1 MCRTGCRPA
10 GLVRGARPLGH
21 VGSSPLPSA
30 PPVVTSRRPGW
41 SALRGYALVAPPQAG
56 GGGLSA
62 PREGFILRR
71 RSMRS
76 SSGSSLP
83 RVWWVEVGPACP
95 SMGPCWMAAASVPRR
110 RPPGRV
116 VVRPMARWLELV
128 FRQSLM
134 VLCGLRAKGPFPV
147 SGLRPT
153 RTLHTAC
160 GRRSLLR
167 AFTLVSRQLAR
178 LWRGL
183 RSGPVRRPVG
193 LERMGLRP
201 VTSARR
207 LGLGIP
213 LSKMCPW
220 MCAGLRPFTP
230 ARRRSFGVPS
240 SATSQRASV

>member
-1 MCRTGCRPA
+1 M
-10 GLVRGARPLGH
+10 
-21 VGSSPLPSA
+21 
-30 PPVVTSRRPGW
+30 
-41 SALRGYALVAPPQAG
+41 
-56 GGGLSA
+56 
-62 PREGFILRR
+62 
-71 RSMRS
+71 
-76 SSGSSLP
+76 
-83 RVWWVEVGPACP
+83 
-95 SMGPCWMAAASVPRR
+95 
-110 RPPGRV
+110 
-116 VVRPMARWLELV
+116 
-128 FRQSLM
+128 RQSLM
-134 VLCGLRAKGPFPV
+134 VLCGRRAKGPVPE

-240 SATSQRASV
+240 SSKGLGLSVDGLHVFSRTSAWCDFCGLPFLRAGRETVSHLVGDGTAASEGGPQAAGIAVCECGGGWA